1 MIVDHF
7 YKKAIQDGL
16 KAVIGHLD
24 YDLAKD
30 IDMPEDPINALSWAD
45 LADLFL
51 DRTSR
56 SIADQMNRLDKGQGM
71 Q

>member
-16 KAVIGHLD
+16 KAVIGELD

-30 IDMPEDPINALSWAD
+30 IDMPEDPINAKSWAD
-45 LADLFL
+45 LADIFL
-51 DRTSR
+51 DHAGHSLV
-56 SIADQMNRLDKGQGM
+56 DQLTRLDKLHRE
-71 Q
+71 